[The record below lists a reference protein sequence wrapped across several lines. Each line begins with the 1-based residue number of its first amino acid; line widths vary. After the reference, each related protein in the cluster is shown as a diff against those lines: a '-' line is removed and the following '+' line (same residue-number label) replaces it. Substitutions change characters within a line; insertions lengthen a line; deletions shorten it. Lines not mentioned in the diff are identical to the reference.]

1 MTDDHTRRHVLRT
14 AAVGGIGLA
23 LAGCLGGNSSGT
35 KTAADDDSGGA
46 GGGGADTTAGDDSK
60 ESGGSSGSSDADV
73 TIEVGP
79 GGQFKYKPENPTVKK
94 GETVEWV
101 WKSNQHNIVVSS
113 QPDGAGW
120 EGTEGGESKLFD
132 EGYRYTHTFETAG
145 TYEYYCSPH
154 KSVGMEAK
162 VTVE

>member
-23 LAGCLGGNSSGT
+23 LAGCLGGDSSGT
-35 KTAADDDSGGA
+35 KTAADDGDT
-46 GGGGADTTAGDDSK
+46 GGGGEDTTAGGDSK
-60 ESGGSSGSSDADV
+60 ESGDGGGSDAAV

-79 GGQFKYKPENPTVKK
+79 GGQFSYKPENPTVKT
-94 GETVEWV
+94 GETVKWV
-101 WKSNQHNIVVSS
+101 WKSNQHNIVVSG
-113 QPDGAGW
+113 QPDGAEW
-120 EGTEGGESKLFD
+120 EGTKGGTSKLFD
-132 EGYRYTHTFETAG
+132 KGYTYTHTFDTAG

-154 KSVGMEAK
+154 KSVGMKAK